1 MWELQEFVGDVL
13 NKAFVISQP
22 GVIKFGG
29 SGCDVDL
36 RPVVCSEVAKMFVIG
51 NDANCVNGLQ
61 FNLSENV
68 QGQSLV
74 NGVSSKEYQLIKS
87 GDIVQFRSVSNKKF
101 ILIHK
106 ELNILFSSMERNVRK
121 KAKTVANLIHANVLS
136 DWSNEC
142 NILVMQSLIV
152 TSKVIFALLSCI
164 PIVTPDYLEEIKKI
178 QSYTFAT
185 KPDPKDFLPII
196 KEEKLAQNDASKFLP
211 NDLRRLLFSGKVFF
225 VLNKDK
231 YNILS
236 EIIRLGNGSSCLLD
250 SPDAL
255 LTSNSNNKVHVT
267 GHIAVDDLLRDI
279 LSKPESCVVHF
290 HPTSVTE
297 SWQRKVYSVL
307 RSLRRRPI
315 LESELGFAVVYCS
328 TKLYCNPDKRCP
340 DGLYQEI
347 DISGTFSVNPFQI
360 ESEVVSSEFSQL
372 STTVVGA
379 KIPDFTHKNFSSK
392 VKNTESDSGLKL
404 RSYQTARLCERKFGS
419 TISKIVPVKTPERI
433 TVGNVLVHDSEPLV
447 SQNFVDSP
455 QTAHL
460 DLENQ
465 EPCKL
470 ETILKNSIST
480 STFEPS
486 LIHQP
491 LACTDKNDL
500 LNTLNNMHSLL
511 QTKIKQGILL
521 ESNVNNKKNATLLFP
536 SLSNKSFDSIKPE
549 IPKYES
555 LLEND
560 ANSSVVTRSNS
571 CNLDLNNGHSF
582 PSNNENRRSG
592 SWLRKH
598 PIDNGA
604 DIVDTLSQT
613 NLVIIAPITIPQE
626 VPHLHTEKR
635 LNKVNFKNFI
645 KIWPSYLPRNPSI
658 KPCVPSSCLSKPIPL
673 ASYQQTPEKCDSRKS
688 LVKSKQPLDNE
699 QERINKLFEESCKAP
714 SLKKFGKLTTF

>member
-1 MWELQEFVGDVL
+1 MWELQEFVGDGTLINILLQVLVL

-51 NDANCVNGLQ
+51 NDANCV
-61 FNLSENV
+61 
-68 QGQSLV
+68 
-74 NGVSSKEYQLIKS
+74 
-87 GDIVQFRSVSNKKF
+87 
-101 ILIHK
+101 
-106 ELNILFSSMERNVRK
+106 
-121 KAKTVANLIHANVLS
+121 
-136 DWSNEC
+136 
-142 NILVMQSLIV
+142 
-152 TSKVIFALLSCI
+152 
-164 PIVTPDYLEEIKKI
+164 
-178 QSYTFAT
+178 
-185 KPDPKDFLPII
+185 
-196 KEEKLAQNDASKFLP
+196 
-211 NDLRRLLFSGKVFF
+211 
-225 VLNKDK
+225 
-231 YNILS
+231 
-236 EIIRLGNGSSCLLD
+236 
-250 SPDAL
+250 
-255 LTSNSNNKVHVT
+255 
-267 GHIAVDDLLRDI
+267 
-279 LSKPESCVVHF
+279 
-290 HPTSVTE
+290 
-297 SWQRKVYSVL
+297 
-307 RSLRRRPI
+307 
-315 LESELGFAVVYCS
+315 
-328 TKLYCNPDKRCP
+328 
-340 DGLYQEI
+340 
-347 DISGTFSVNPFQI
+347 
-360 ESEVVSSEFSQL
+360 
-372 STTVVGA
+372 
-379 KIPDFTHKNFSSK
+379 
-392 VKNTESDSGLKL
+392 
-404 RSYQTARLCERKFGS
+404 
-419 TISKIVPVKTPERI
+419 PERI

-521 ESNVNNKKNATLLFP
+521 ESNFNNKKNATLLFP

-604 DIVDTLSQT
+604 DIVDTVSFITVYGL
-613 NLVIIAPITIPQE
+613 IIP
-626 VPHLHTEKR
+626 V
-635 LNKVNFKNFI
+635 
-645 KIWPSYLPRNPSI
+645 
-658 KPCVPSSCLSKPIPL
+658 
-673 ASYQQTPEKCDSRKS
+673 
-688 LVKSKQPLDNE
+688 
-699 QERINKLFEESCKAP
+699 
-714 SLKKFGKLTTF
+714 